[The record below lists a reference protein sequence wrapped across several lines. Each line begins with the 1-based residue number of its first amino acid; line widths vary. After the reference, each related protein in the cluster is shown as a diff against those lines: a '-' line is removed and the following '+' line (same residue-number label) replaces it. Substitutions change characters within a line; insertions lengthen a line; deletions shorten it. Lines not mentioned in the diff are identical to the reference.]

1 MATFRLTINDVVV
14 SNADILDK
22 VEFVTDMG
30 VSDFTVGKFIIPT
43 AKIKLHEDVAIKVG
57 DVVKIYMDDVIYGT
71 YEPYEIK
78 LGQMSRD
85 ITLYAMPYFELTKTY
100 TPTKENYTTR
110 SLLLEMQVNIGFNV
124 ANFEDISVVDMNG
137 VTSSVAIDI
146 LQSIAM
152 ILGANVTI
160 NSNGQVEF
168 INISSTTVY
177 EISQSNI
184 TSITKS
190 DTTDYHITRIIGKLS
205 ENGNEEENPPI
216 TVGIQAN
223 AWNDLT
229 LINKYLT
236 ESICTSILSTLPN
249 YSGFDLTIFNSP
261 LLKPLDRVKFTYK
274 GTEYTIP
281 IMNLT
286 LTFSV
291 GGLVANVSAN
301 VSNNQD
307 KSSNYKG
314 SFTSK
319 IEILKNVQ
327 SEMNTKLSIQ
337 DGQIQTLITRTDVV
351 EKEQTTIKDQYSKIE
366 QSLGDIE
373 STVGEVV
380 TNMKIGNGNLVTNSD
395 FSYELTNYSY
405 TINNGGTEG
414 EESNVQTVSGLN
426 IQTVSGNSLVATI
439 SNDGYVFVEQPN
451 KINSNSVKMYN
462 STLSQILL
470 DNVQIKQGTN
480 YTFSFYYLIQDAPTD
495 LFGMRL
501 IGSDSNGNQELIGE
515 IIIDNITSVVEE
527 WTRVH
532 SSIATKREYHT
543 LFVELYTLQDVVS
556 FTKLQVQEGTVATEW
571 IANYNDNLLY
581 MNMIESSLSTEM
593 QQVSELVNSNSSS
606 DSLSPQMKN
615 KLISES
621 KDAHKLYEEI
631 SSLFIELADETLDKS
646 NLDDAHTN
654 LHNKISEIE
663 NTLNDLEENGL
674 SEVLNLFNKFYEE
687 AHLLNEALQ
696 RQVMLISKENKT
708 TIQQMSD
715 NVDIAISQVENLN
728 GTVSE
733 LSTHFNFSNEGLT
746 IKSSAD
752 ADKYIKLDTDS
763 LDFMDDGE
771 MVAQISNKEL
781 NITNATIEG
790 QMSVGNLKIKPSGLG
805 GMIFVFED

>member
-1 MATFRLTINDVVV
+1 MSTFKLTINDVVV
-14 SNADILDK
+14 SNVDILDK

-43 AKIKLHEDVAIKVG
+43 AKIKLHEDVDIKTG
-57 DVVKIYMDDVIYGT
+57 DVVKIYIDDVQYFIG
-71 YEPYEIK
+71 EPYEIK
-78 LGQMSRD
+78 QQN
-85 ITLYAMPYFELTKTY
+85 LYREVSLYSIPYFSLTKTY

-110 SLLLEMQVNIGFNV
+110 SLLLEMQTNIGFNV
-124 ANFEDISVVDMNG
+124 ANFDSLSVVDMNG
-137 VTSSVAIDI
+137 VVADTAINI
-146 LQSIAM
+146 LQAIAM
-152 ILGANVTI
+152 LLGANVTI
-160 NSNGQVEF
+160 TNGQVEF

-216 TVGIQAN
+216 TVGTQAN

-236 ESICTSILSTLPN
+236 ESTLTSILGTLPN
-249 YSGFDLTIFNSP
+249 YSGFDLKIFDSP
-261 LLKPLDRVKFTYK
+261 LLKPLDRIKFTYK

-291 GGLVANVSAN
+291 GGLVAKIQSCVSTA
-301 VSNNQD
+301 QD
-307 KSSNYKG
+307 KVGNYKG

-319 IEILKNVQ
+319 LEVIRNVQ
-327 SEMNTKLSIQ
+327 SELNTKVEVV
-337 DGQIQTLITRTDVV
+337 DGRVSSLITRTDVI
-351 EKEQTTIKDQYSKIE
+351 EGEQTTIKDQYSKIE

-439 SNDGYVFVEQPN
+439 SNDGYVFIEQPN
-451 KINSNSVKMYN
+451 KINTNSAKVYN
-462 STLSQILL
+462 TTISQILL

-515 IIIDNITSVVEE
+515 IIIDNITSVVGE
-527 WTRVH
+527 WTRATH
-532 SSIATKREYHT
+532 SVTTEEEYQT

-571 IANYNDNLLY
+571 VTNYNDNLLY
-581 MNMIESSLSTEM
+581 IDMIEGSLSTEM
-593 QQVSELVNSNSSS
+593 QQVSELVNTTNSS
-606 DSLSPQMKN
+606 DALSPQMKN
-615 KLISES
+615 KLVSES

-631 SSLFIELADETLDKS
+631 SNLFIELADETLDKS
-646 NLDDAHTN
+646 NLDTAHTN
-654 LHNKISEIE
+654 LHNKIFEIE
-663 NTLNDLEENGL
+663 GTLNDSDENGL
-674 SEVLNLFNKFYEE
+674 SEVLNLFNNFYEE

-715 NVDIAISQVENLN
+715 NVNIAISQVENLN

-733 LSTHFNFSNEGLT
+733 LSTHFNFSNDGLT

-763 LDFMDDGE
+763 LDFMDDGQ

>member
-291 GGLVANVSAN
+291 GGLVAKVQSC
-301 VSNNQD
+301 VSNTND
-307 KSSNYKG
+307 KVGNYKG

-319 IEILKNVQ
+319 LEVIRNVQ
-327 SEMNTKLSIQ
+327 SELNTKVEVV
-337 DGQIQTLITRTDVV
+337 DGRVSSLITRTDVV

-501 IGSDSNGNQELIGE
+501 KGSDSNGNQELIGE